1 MTAAAPGPGSR
12 SVRAVPWTIANA
24 AFQLLS
30 KLGALV
36 VLSRLLD
43 AAEFGLFYMGLAVV
57 LVLGAV
63 AQMGIPT
70 NVIYVEKPDRPTMA
84 AALWLG
90 LGSSCIWAAA
100 VWAAYVL
107 GYGARGG
114 AFDLI
119 LLAAL
124 LYLPFHVIAMILEA
138 LARREFRFRMLA
150 LAELAGT
157 LVGSLAVPAALA
169 LMGWGVWALAA
180 GQAVYLTIRL
190 GFLLRAAWPMLSL
203 RPSRGAFRRIS
214 HASLAITVS
223 EVANIAAVYAMRPLV
238 GAQMG
243 VAAAGI
249 WSRYYQ
255 IIALQLSVLV
265 EPIDRL
271 VLPALSRQRGDGAR
285 IERHFLALVEIVS
298 LLTLPAALV
307 TVVVA
312 PLAVP
317 MAFGPGWDALVLPM
331 QIGGVMLFL
340 RGVDRVLL
348 SATRSV
354 GRMGARAV
362 GQVVQLGV
370 ILAGFLAAIPHGL
383 PAVTAAYVFTQ
394 SASLLMLLGVWQW
407 SSGIRVAAVL
417 RAVLPGALATAPG
430 ALLAAF
436 VLREGYGVAAQTAAA
451 ALGLALG
458 GLLLLRLRR
467 RVLSPAVN
475 GLLENLALAA
485 FRRPAIST
493 PSQEGS
499 A

>member
-1 MTAAAPGPGSR
+1 MTAAALGSNSR

-30 KLGALV
+30 KLGVLV

-43 AAEFGLFYMGLAVV
+43 ATEFGLFYMGLAVV
-57 LVLGAV
+57 LVLGTV
-63 AQMGIPT
+63 AQMGVPT
-70 NVIYVEKPDRPTMA
+70 NVIYVEKLDRPTMA

-90 LGSSCIWAAA
+90 LGSSCFWAAA
-100 VWAAYVL
+100 AWVVYIIS
-107 GYGARGG
+107 YGAHGS

-119 LLAAL
+119 LLVAL
-124 LYLPFHVIAMILEA
+124 FYLPFHVIAMILEA
-138 LARREFRFRMLA
+138 LARREFRFRLLA

-157 LVGSLAVPAALA
+157 LVGSLAVSAALA
-169 LMGWGVWALAA
+169 LIGWGVWALAT
-180 GQAVYLTIRL
+180 GQAVYLAIRL
-190 GFLLRAAWPMLSL
+190 SFLLSAAWPMLSL
-203 RPSRGAFRRIS
+203 RPSCGAFGRIS

-238 GAQMG
+238 GVQMG

-255 IIALQLSVLV
+255 IIALQLGVLV

-285 IERHFLALVEIVS
+285 IARHFLALVEIVS

-307 TVVVA
+307 TVIIA

-317 MAFGPGWDALVLPM
+317 MAFGPGWDALILPM
-331 QIGGVMLFL
+331 QIGSVMLFL
-340 RGVDRVLL
+340 RSVDRVLL

-362 GQVVQLGV
+362 GQVVQLGM
-370 ILAGFLAAIPHGL
+370 ILAGFLAAMPYGL

-407 SSGIRVAAVL
+407 SSGIRIVSVL

-430 ALLAAF
+430 VLLAAI
-436 VLREGYGVAAQTAAA
+436 VLNESYGVPAQAAA
-451 ALGLALG
+451 AVLGLAFG
-458 GLLLLRLRR
+458 GLLLLSLRR
-467 RVLSPAVN
+467 RLLSPAVN
-475 GLLENLALAA
+475 DLLKNLVQAA
-485 FRRPAIST
+485 FRQPTIST
-493 PSQEGS
+493 PRQEGS
-499 A
+499 T